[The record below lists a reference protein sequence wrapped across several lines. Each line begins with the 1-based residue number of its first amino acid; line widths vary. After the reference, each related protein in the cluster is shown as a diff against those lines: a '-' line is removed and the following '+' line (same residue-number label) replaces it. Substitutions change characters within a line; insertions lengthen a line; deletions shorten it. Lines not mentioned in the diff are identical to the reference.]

1 LIKSKKILIT
11 GISSGLGK
19 SLCSILSQNNNK
31 IYSLGRSNIKNK
43 NKNVK
48 YEKCNLKKISSIK
61 FKLKKL
67 IDTKKIDYVFLNAG
81 ILGKIDKIEKIN
93 NKNLDTIFKINV
105 FANKEIIDFLI
116 KNKIKTKL
124 IIAISTG
131 AAIKP
136 KYGWHLYCSS
146 KAAFKFLI
154 ESYANEHRDRKFVN
168 IAPGLIKTKMQ
179 KQICRVNE
187 KKISSVKK
195 FKILNKNNEVPSPDK
210 VAMNIIK
217 SISVLKIDSGQYID
231 IRKK

>member
-1 LIKSKKILIT
+1 MIKSKKIFIS
-11 GISSGLGK
+11 GISTGLGK

-43 NKNVK
+43 NKNIK

-93 NKNLDTIFKINV
+93 NKSLDTIFKINV

-124 IIAISTG
+124 IIAISRAQPLNRSMDGIYT
-131 AAIKP
+131 AAQKL
-136 KYGWHLYCSS
+136 HLSS
-146 KAAFKFLI
+146 
-154 ESYANEHRDRKFVN
+154 
-168 IAPGLIKTKMQ
+168 
-179 KQICRVNE
+179 
-187 KKISSVKK
+187 
-195 FKILNKNNEVPSPDK
+195 
-210 VAMNIIK
+210 
-217 SISVLKIDSGQYID
+217 
-231 IRKK
+231 